1 MSAPSQ
7 TGRQINFPEY
17 TNFLDHLQE
26 KGGPF
31 KFVTAH
37 KRFPVGSKV
46 GTAPKARSLAEIRKS
61 VLESPRVMSVISEET
76 LRRKCAPEDV
86 KNEAEALLDEMSH
99 TFNLLNVRSFG
110 YAVCKAMEKL
120 YDGIFVNEQKLLEIR
135 EISKTNSV
143 IFMPSHKTYFD
154 FLLLSLIC
162 FQYDIQL
169 PAIAAGQ
176 DFMSMKFMAGVLRRS
191 GAFFMRRSFGTD
203 QLYWAVFS
211 EYVQTHVVNNDRTVE
226 FFVEATRSRV
236 GKSLHPK
243 YGMLQMILEP
253 YLRGSA
259 YDIVI
264 VPVSMNYDKIL
275 EEKLYA
281 YELLGFPK
289 PKESTG
295 ALLKAREILNN
306 PHGSCFLTFGD
317 PISVRDHFGVSLH
330 RNTFVCQPDSQFVLH
345 NQAKLEIKKFA
356 HHVVELHNKNA
367 VITVWSVACMV
378 ILQTF
383 DRDDQATLSYSG
395 IYSGV
400 EDLITLL
407 NQLGT
412 IVNIQGNL
420 DKNLRYY
427 LHMHADLFEPFDV
440 TSDNFQL
447 RFIDFPVDHEK
458 QGVPIKVME
467 RAVSRL
473 ILTTYSNGM
482 IHAVDSE
489 GIICTILLHNGIR
502 DLAKVRDEFCWLHEL
517 MKREF
522 VTIPGELP
530 QLFEKS
536 LKILTSSG
544 ILMTSDDG
552 ILEILDQ
559 KKANILSKLVSPYF
573 HNIEIAF
580 GVFSENKPMISDL
593 GELVGTVQKN
603 ISDAYQNRLPNTRLS
618 FLSTEPIKNAFA
630 ALTDFGIFEKSS
642 SGMRTNFAKL
652 HQVKHRLANFMK
664 SHDFSK
670 L

>member
-1 MSAPSQ
+1 MSIPQ
-7 TGRQINFPEY
+7 TGRQINYPEY
-17 TNFLDHLQE
+17 ENFLDHLE
-26 KGGPF
+26 KKGGPF

-37 KRFPVGSKV
+37 KHFPVGSKV

-61 VLESPRVMSVISEET
+61 VLESPRVKSVISEET

-86 KNEAEALLDEMSH
+86 RKEAEEILDEMSH
-99 TFNLLNVRSFG
+99 TFNLYNVRSFG

-120 YDGIFVNEQKLLEIR
+120 YDGIYVNEQKLLEIR
-135 EISKTNSV
+135 ERSKRDCV

-253 YLRGSA
+253 YLRGSV

-295 ALLKAREILNN
+295 GLLKAREILNN
-306 PHGSCFLTFGD
+306 THGSCFLTFGD

-330 RNTFVCQPDSQFVLH
+330 RNTFVCQPDSQFVLD
-345 NQAKLEIKKFA
+345 NQAKVEIKKFA
-356 HHVVELHNKNA
+356 HHVVEIHNKNA

-383 DRDDQATLSYSG
+383 DRDDQATLTYSTV
-395 IYSGV
+395 YSGV

-412 IVNIQGNL
+412 VVNIQGNL

-427 LHMHADLFEPFDV
+427 LSMHADLFEPFDG
-440 TSDNFQL
+440 TAQDFQL
-447 RFIDFPVDHEK
+447 KFIDFPVAHQK

-489 GIICTILLHNGIR
+489 GIICAILRNNGVTS
-502 DLAKVRDEFCWLHEL
+502 LAKVREEFCWLHNL

-522 VTIPGELP
+522 VTVPGELP
-530 QLFEKS
+530 QLFEKT
-536 LKILTSSG
+536 LRILTSSE
-544 ILMTSDDG
+544 ILVTDSDDV
-552 ILEILDQ
+552 IRILDE
-559 KKANILSKLVSPYF
+559 KNVEILSKLVLPYF
-573 HNIEIAF
+573 YNIEMAF
-580 GVFSENKPMISDL
+580 AVFSPKKPMVSDL
-593 GELVGTVQKN
+593 GEMVGTVQKN

-630 ALTDFGIFEKSS
+630 ALSDLGIFEKSS

-652 HQVKHRLANFMK
+652 HEIKARLANFTK
-664 SHDFSK
+664 STISSK

>member
-1 MSAPSQ
+1 MT
-7 TGRQINFPEY
+7 TGRQINYPEY
-17 TNFLDHLQE
+17 ENFLDHLQK

-31 KFVTAH
+31 RFVTAH
-37 KRFPVGSKV
+37 KHFPVGSKV
-46 GTAPKARSLAEIRKS
+46 GTAPKARSLEEIRKS
-61 VLESPRVMSVISEET
+61 VLESPRVKSVISEET

-86 KNEAEALLDEMSH
+86 RKEAEEILDEMSH
-99 TFNLLNVRSFG
+99 TFNLYNVRSFG

-120 YDGIFVNEQKLLEIR
+120 YDGIYVNEQKLLEIR
-135 EISKTNSV
+135 ERSKKDCV

-162 FQYDIQL
+162 FQY
-169 PAIAAGQ
+169 
-176 DFMSMKFMAGVLRRS
+176 
-191 GAFFMRRSFGTD
+191 D

-253 YLRGSA
+253 YLRGSV

-295 ALLKAREILNN
+295 GLLKAREILNN
-306 PHGSCFLTFGD
+306 SHGSCFLTFGD
-317 PISVRDHFGVSLH
+317 PISVRDHFGVTLH
-330 RNTFVCQPDSQFVLH
+330 RNTFVCQPDSQFVLDV
-345 NQAKLEIKKFA
+345 QAKTEIKKFA
-356 HHVVELHNKNA
+356 HHVVEIHNQNA
-367 VITVWSVACMV
+367 VITVWSVACMA

-395 IYSGV
+395 VYTGV
-400 EDLITLL
+400 QDLITLL

-412 IVNIQGNL
+412 VVNIQGNL

-427 LHMHADLFEPFDV
+427 LEMHADLFEAFDIAA
-440 TSDNFQL
+440 SDFQL
-447 RFIDFPVDHEK
+447 KFIDFPVAHQK

-489 GIICTILLHNGIR
+489 GIICAILKNNGFSEIG
-502 DLAKVRDEFCWLHEL
+502 KVRNEFCWLHNL

-530 QLFEKS
+530 QLFDKT
-536 LKILTSSG
+536 LKILETSG
-544 ILMTSDDG
+544 ILEVSDG
-552 ILEILDQ
+552 KMEIIDE
-559 KKANILSKLVSPYF
+559 KNANVLGKLVLPYF
-573 HNIEIAF
+573 YNIEMAF
-580 GVFSENKPMISDL
+580 EVFSPKKPIISDL
-593 GELVGTVQKN
+593 AEVVGTVQKN
-603 ISDAYQNRLPNTRLS
+603 ISDAYQDRLPNTRLS

-630 ALTDFGIFEKSS
+630 ALTDFGIFEKSN
-642 SGMRTNFAKL
+642 SGLQTNFGKL
-652 HQVKHRLANFMK
+652 QQVKTRLANFTK
-664 SHDFSK
+664 SQISTSK